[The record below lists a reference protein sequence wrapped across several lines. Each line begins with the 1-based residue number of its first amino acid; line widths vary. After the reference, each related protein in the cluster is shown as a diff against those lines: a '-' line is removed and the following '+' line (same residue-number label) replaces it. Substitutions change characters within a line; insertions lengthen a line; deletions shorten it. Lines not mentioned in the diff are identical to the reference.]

1 MDLSRK
7 RVLVVDDHPGMLNT
21 LRRALEMCGISG
33 AHTVRSAHEAVARL
47 RNMRYD
53 IVLADFDL
61 GPGPDGQ
68 QLLDHCRAENLLAPS
83 AIFVM
88 VTAERAYDRV
98 MSAAEAAPD
107 DYLVKPFTEE
117 TLRLRLV
124 RALERSRSLAAARE
138 LQAKGQYD
146 DLVQACDR
154 LIASEPRHALEL
166 TRMKGDALLAL
177 GRHQQALGV
186 FEQAM
191 QGRGLPWARLGVA
204 RAHAGMGLLDQARTE
219 LTELLADAPEFLTA
233 YDYLAQLHDRCH
245 NDEDAKAVLKMA
257 IEVSPNIIRRHKAV
271 GEIALR
277 MNDLETAENALST
290 VVRKSR
296 HAFVREPEDH
306 LKLSRIYMEREKF
319 AQALDTLAD
328 AKKAFHGS
336 LAVKASACAV
346 ETLIHSKAQNP
357 REARR
362 TLDEALQAAKSAE
375 RPLDTDAALE
385 LAQACYLQNREHD
398 AVDLVQQV
406 VSNNHDN
413 EAILAEVRSMFG
425 KLDRADQGESLIERC
440 VTSAV
445 SINNE
450 GVTRAKNGDL
460 DGAIELLEEAARS
473 MPDNVQIVMNAAHS
487 LIAHMQVHGL
497 QSDKLQKVKAYL
509 DRVAERNPAHPKYLQ
524 VFGLYAQIVQKA
536 RASKQEA
543 AA

>member
-7 RVLVVDDHPGMLNT
+7 RVLVVDDHPGMLNS

-53 IVLADFDL
+53 IVLADYDL

-68 QLLDHCRAENLLAPS
+68 QLLEYCRAENLLVPT

-124 RALERSRSLAAARE
+124 RALDRSRSLAAVRE
-138 LQAKGQYD
+138 LQAKRQHEA
-146 DLVQACDR
+146 LVQACDR
-154 LIASEPRHALEL
+154 LIAAEPRHALEL
-166 TRMKGDALLAL
+166 ARMKGDALLAL
-177 GRHQQALGV
+177 GRYPQALEA
-186 FEQAM
+186 FEQIA
-191 QGRGLPWARLGVA
+191 QARALPWARLGIA
-204 RAHAGMGLLDQARTE
+204 RAHAGMGMLDQARTD
-219 LTELLADAPEFLTA
+219 LTELLADAPEFLAA
-233 YDYLAQLHDRCH
+233 YDFLAQLHDRCH

-257 IEVSPNIIRRHKAV
+257 IEVSPNVIRRHKAV

-277 MNDLETAENALST
+277 THDLETAESALST

-296 HAFVREPEDH
+296 HAFAREPEDH
-306 LKLSRIYMEREKF
+306 LKLSRIYMEREKY

-336 LAVKASACAV
+336 MAVKASACAV
-346 ETLIHSKAQNP
+346 ETLIHSKAKNP

-362 TLDEALQAAKSAE
+362 TLDEALQAARESE
-375 RPLDTDAALE
+375 RPLDAVAALE
-385 LAQACYLQNREHD
+385 LAQACYLQHREHE

-406 VSNNHDN
+406 VSNNHDD
-413 EAILAEVRSMFG
+413 AAVLADVRSMFG
-425 KLDRADQGESLIERC
+425 KLDRVDQGESLIERC
-440 VTSAV
+440 VTNAV

-450 GVTRAKNGDL
+450 GVMRAKNGDL
-460 DGAIELLEEAARS
+460 DGAIELLEEAART
-473 MPDNVQIVMNAAHS
+473 MPDNVHIVMNAAHS
-487 LIAHMQVHGL
+487 LIAHMHMHGL
-497 QSDKLQKVKAYL
+497 QDDKVQKVKSYL
-509 DRVAERNPAHPKYLQ
+509 ERAAERNPAHPKYLQ
-524 VFGLYAQIVQKA
+524 VVDLYAQLMQQPGA
-536 RASKQEA
+536 PQREA